1 MMSYLLS
8 RDIRKFKPSQLW
20 RRGQAKPSKLLIGG
34 GHGSRS
40 TIDKHAPEVSR
51 SITLRPHAPWFTAEL
66 RDAKRKRR
74 RCERAYR
81 KSRLVVHEQIYREQ
95 CRSYATLLENTKAQY
110 YKSKIEEADQK
121 DLFRLIDG
129 MFHLKPVPIFP
140 SHDNVEQLTEKF
152 SCYFIDK
159 IEGLRQGIA
168 RATIPTMSVTIGTFC
183 ACSMAEFN
191 EVSLEYVS
199 KTIQKAPSKSC
210 PSDPIPTRTLKACL
224 NETLPTVTNIIN
236 SSLSRGVFPN
246 AFKEGRVLPFIKKES
261 LDPEVYS
268 NYRPIT
274 NLPFLSKALER
285 IVASQIRDY
294 LTEND
299 LYPSLQSAYRKFHST
314 ETALLRVQNDILRAI
329 DNGNE
334 VLLVLLDL
342 SAAFDTLDHEI
353 LINRL
358 STQYGFTGTV
368 LDWFRSYL
376 NDRSQKV
383 VIGNTE
389 SKPQPLTSGVP
400 QGSVLGPLLFSLYF
414 GPLQDVIKA
423 HGLDCMMYADDSQ
436 LYIILNPAARQPA
449 LLNLELCIND
459 IQAFF
464 LTNKLVCNPTKTEV
478 LHLTS
483 RFTRHPPLSN
493 ISIGVNIVSCANKA
507 RNLGSVLDRHLTMTS
522 HVNNICRHASL
533 ALRNIGR
540 VRKYISQSSTERLV
554 HAFITSKL
562 DYCNSLLYGLPST
575 ELQKLQRIQNTAARL
590 VVKAKRTDHISP
602 ILQQLHWL
610 PVSERISFKIL
621 LFTYK
626 AMNGYAPSYIVD
638 LLDQYVPSRCLRSA
652 SQNLLK
658 FPRSATSTYGDRAFS
673 IAAPRLWNTL
683 PTTVKNAPSVST
695 FKTLLKTYLFRSIYF

>member
-1 MMSYLLS
+1 M
-8 RDIRKFKPSQLW
+8 
-20 RRGQAKPSKLLIGG
+20 
-34 GHGSRS
+34 
-40 TIDKHAPEVSR
+40 
-51 SITLRPHAPWFTAEL
+51 
-66 RDAKRKRR
+66 
-74 RCERAYR
+74 
-81 KSRLVVHEQIYREQ
+81 
-95 CRSYATLLENTKAQY
+95 
-110 YKSKIEEADQK
+110 
-121 DLFRLIDG
+121 
-129 MFHLKPVPIFP
+129 
-140 SHDNVEQLTEKF
+140 
-152 SCYFIDK
+152 
-159 IEGLRQGIA
+159 
-168 RATIPTMSVTIGTFC
+168 
-183 ACSMAEFN
+183 
-191 EVSLEYVS
+191 
-199 KTIQKAPSKSC
+199 
-210 PSDPIPTRTLKACL
+210 
-224 NETLPTVTNIIN
+224 
-236 SSLSRGVFPN
+236 
-246 AFKEGRVLPFIKKES
+246 
-261 LDPEVYS
+261 
-268 NYRPIT
+268 
-274 NLPFLSKALER
+274 
-285 IVASQIRDY
+285 
-294 LTEND
+294 
-299 LYPSLQSAYRKFHST
+299 
-314 ETALLRVQNDILRAI
+314 
-329 DNGNE
+329 
-334 VLLVLLDL
+334 
-342 SAAFDTLDHEI
+342 
-353 LINRL
+353 
-358 STQYGFTGTV
+358 YGFTGTV

-400 QGSVLGPLLFSLYF
+400 QGSVLGPQLFSLYF

-638 LLDQYVPSRCLRSA
+638 LLDQYAGQYPRLSDP
-652 SQNLLK
+652 NYLLLLDTRQRLDYNESHIITAK
-658 FPRSATSTYGDRAFS
+658 F
-673 IAAPRLWNTL
+673 APRNDIGAFTVPFDAKLQTKEHVIVYDSNTSSIKDKNSTAL
-683 PTTVKNAPSVST
+683 SCAKLMWEMESKNPVKS
-695 FKTLLKTYLFRSIYF
+695 

>member
-1 MMSYLLS
+1 MADFNLFS
-8 RDIRKFKPSQLW
+8 RAIQGDTHRFES
-20 RRGQAKPSKLLIGG
+20 
-34 GHGSRS
+34 
-40 TIDKHAPEVSR
+40 
-51 SITLRPHAPWFTAEL
+51 
-66 RDAKRKRR
+66 RKRF
-74 RCERAYR
+74 
-81 KSRLVVHEQIYREQ
+81 I
-95 CRSYATLLENTKAQY
+95 EN
-110 YKSKIEEADQK
+110 
-121 DLFRLIDG
+121 
-129 MFHLKPVPIFP
+129 
-140 SHDNVEQLTEKF
+140 
-152 SCYFIDK
+152 
-159 IEGLRQGIA
+159 
-168 RATIPTMSVTIGTFC
+168 
-183 ACSMAEFN
+183 
-191 EVSLEYVS
+191 
-199 KTIQKAPSKSC
+199 
-210 PSDPIPTRTLKACL
+210 
-224 NETLPTVTNIIN
+224 
-236 SSLSRGVFPN
+236 
-246 AFKEGRVLPFIKKES
+246 RVLPFIKKES

-299 LYPSLQSAYRKFHST
+299 LYPSLQSAYRKFHCT

-342 SAAFDTLDHEI
+342 SAAFDTLDHDI

-400 QGSVLGPLLFSLYF
+400 QGSVLGPLLFALYF

-493 ISIGVNIVSCANKA
+493 ISFGVNIVSCANKG
-507 RNLGSVLDRHLTMTS
+507 RNLESVFDRHLTMTRY
-522 HVNNICRHASL
+522 VNNICRHASL

-621 LFTYK
+621 LLTYK

-695 FKTLLKTYLFRSIYF
+695 FKTLFKTYLFRSIYF